1 MRLQRLIFI
10 LIDFRHFLSHILKD
24 LQLALTGRR
33 IVKSATQILIVIR
46 QIQIHRPSKRPESLL
61 LGAANPIL
69 IRKKPQFI
77 KHINHTDEINL
88 LSPNRRKIN
97 RRTSPF
103 SSPFSETDTEED
115 EGDTEEPEGDTE
127 EPEGDTE
134 EPEGDTEEP
143 EDDTEK
149 PEDDTEKDPDEHPEK
164 DPEKSVFPAARQAAS
179 LTPSFL
185 HSNFLNSL

>member
-88 LSPNRRKIN
+88 LSPEQAKDKQKNQPP
-97 RRTSPF
+97 SPPRF
-103 SSPFSETDTEED
+103 QRLILKKAKEIQKNPKEILKSPKGILKSQKGILKKTLMSTLKKTLKKTLKNQYSQQR
-115 EGDTEEPEGDTE
+115 G
-127 EPEGDTE
+127 
-134 EPEGDTEEP
+134 
-143 EDDTEK
+143 K
-149 PEDDTEKDPDEHPEK
+149 PH
-164 DPEKSVFPAARQAAS
+164 R
-179 LTPSFL
+179 
-185 HSNFLNSL
+185 

>member
-46 QIQIHRPSKRPESLL
+46 QIQIHRPSKSPESLL

-97 RRTSPF
+97 RRTSPLLL
-103 SSPFSETDTEED
+103 P
-115 EGDTEEPEGDTE
+115 
-127 EPEGDTE
+127 
-134 EPEGDTEEP
+134 
-143 EDDTEK
+143 
-149 PEDDTEKDPDEHPEK
+149 
-164 DPEKSVFPAARQAAS
+164 VFR
-179 LTPSFL
+179 
-185 HSNFLNSL
+185 NRYRKGRRGY

>member
-1 MRLQRLIFI
+1 MESTKPPSTSPCNSEANNIHQIRARLQRLIFI

-97 RRTSPF
+97 RRTSPLLL
-103 SSPFSETDTEED
+103 P
-115 EGDTEEPEGDTE
+115 
-127 EPEGDTE
+127 
-134 EPEGDTEEP
+134 
-143 EDDTEK
+143 
-149 PEDDTEKDPDEHPEK
+149 
-164 DPEKSVFPAARQAAS
+164 VFRD
-179 LTPSFL
+179 
-185 HSNFLNSL
+185 

>member
-1 MRLQRLIFI
+1 MRLQHLIFI

-103 SSPFSETDTEED
+103 LL
-115 EGDTEEPEGDTE
+115 
-127 EPEGDTE
+127 
-134 EPEGDTEEP
+134 
-143 EDDTEK
+143 
-149 PEDDTEKDPDEHPEK
+149 PDFR
-164 DPEKSVFPAARQAAS
+164 D
-179 LTPSFL
+179 
-185 HSNFLNSL
+185 

>member
-1 MRLQRLIFI
+1 MESTKPPSSSPCNSETNNNHQIRDAPQRLIFI

-46 QIQIHRPSKRPESLL
+46 QIQIHRPSKRPKSLL

-69 IRKKPQFI
+69 IRKKPQFV

-97 RRTSPF
+97 RRTSPLLL
-103 SSPFSETDTEED
+103 P
-115 EGDTEEPEGDTE
+115 
-127 EPEGDTE
+127 
-134 EPEGDTEEP
+134 
-143 EDDTEK
+143 
-149 PEDDTEKDPDEHPEK
+149 
-164 DPEKSVFPAARQAAS
+164 VFRNRYRRARRRY
-179 LTPSFL
+179 
-185 HSNFLNSL
+185 

>member
-1 MRLQRLIFI
+1 MESTKPPSTSPCNSEQTTSIRYGMRLQRLIFI

-61 LGAANPIL
+61 LCAANPIL

-103 SSPFSETDTEED
+103 LLP
-115 EGDTEEPEGDTE
+115 
-127 EPEGDTE
+127 
-134 EPEGDTEEP
+134 
-143 EDDTEK
+143 
-149 PEDDTEKDPDEHPEK
+149 
-164 DPEKSVFPAARQAAS
+164 VF
-179 LTPSFL
+179 
-185 HSNFLNSL
+185 

>member
-1 MRLQRLIFI
+1 MESTKPHQHPPVIPKQTTSIRYGMRLQRLIFI

-61 LGAANPIL
+61 LGAANPFL

-97 RRTSPF
+97 RRTSPLLL
-103 SSPFSETDTEED
+103 
-115 EGDTEEPEGDTE
+115 
-127 EPEGDTE
+127 
-134 EPEGDTEEP
+134 
-143 EDDTEK
+143 
-149 PEDDTEKDPDEHPEK
+149 PD
-164 DPEKSVFPAARQAAS
+164 FR
-179 LTPSFL
+179 
-185 HSNFLNSL
+185 NRYRRGRRRY